1 MALPDYTTRACVIK
15 KTKLA
20 ESDLILTLLVADGS
34 QVRAVAKGARKP
46 KSSFSATCE
55 LYNCAHV
62 LVAHGK
68 SLDILKEVRLV
79 DARKNLHFDVV
90 KSSAAACVAE
100 LTCAITQPELEH
112 PRMFDLVNAAFAHI
126 DSAPCDATCTLLVA
140 AFCLKAFAFAGVA
153 PELSH
158 CVKCGE
164 GVTGEFAPASDT
176 FGKYKISSDTFG
188 IFSFVE
194 GGPICQNCQ
203 AGPHSVRMPKV
214 VLEWARVLMFS
225 TFDEIANFEAGSAP
239 SAQLI
244 SICQQWCAFHI
255 GKRLKSLNFLA
266 SLEQNCQ

>member
-1 MALPDYTTRACVIK
+1 
-15 KTKLA
+15 
-20 ESDLILTLLVADGS
+20 
-34 QVRAVAKGARKP
+34 
-46 KSSFSATCE
+46 
-55 LYNCAHV
+55 
-62 LVAHGK
+62 
-68 SLDILKEVRLV
+68 
-79 DARKNLHFDVV
+79 
-90 KSSAAACVAE
+90 
-100 LTCAITQPELEH
+100 
-112 PRMFDLVNAAFAHI
+112 MFDLVNAAFAHI
-126 DSAPCDATCTLLVA
+126 DSAPCDATCTLIVV

-176 FGKYKISSDTFG
+176 FGKHKISSDTFPKG
-188 IFSFVE
+188 MTSASRVSDPVSATPLGFASGIAETSETHASALAIFSFVE